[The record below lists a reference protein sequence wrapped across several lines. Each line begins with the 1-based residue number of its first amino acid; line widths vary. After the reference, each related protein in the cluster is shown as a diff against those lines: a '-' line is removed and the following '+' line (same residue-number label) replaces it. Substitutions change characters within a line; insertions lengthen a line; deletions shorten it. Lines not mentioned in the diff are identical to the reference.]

1 MTGVTRCIALWCPDF
16 PLPFESDEVYY
27 YFGKCKKYYLSKM
40 KKVVHTSN
48 APAAIGPYSQAILSN
63 GTLYSSGQI
72 AINPSNGKLITDTI
86 TEEPHQVMNNLK
98 AVLKAAKMDFSNVL
112 KCTIFLKDMN
122 QYAEINSVYAEY
134 FDETPPA
141 REAVQ
146 VSVLPK
152 NVNVE
157 ISLIANKL

>member
-1 MTGVTRCIALWCPDF
+1 
-16 PLPFESDEVYY
+16 
-27 YFGKCKKYYLSKM
+27 M
-40 KKVVHTSN
+40 KKVIYTKN
-48 APAAIGPYSQAILSN
+48 APEAIGPYSQAILSN
-63 GTLYSSGQI
+63 NTLYTSGQI
-72 AINPSNGKLITDTI
+72 AINPISDDLIMDSI
-86 TEEPHQVMNNLK
+86 TNETHQVMKNLQ
-98 AVLKAAKMDFSNVL
+98 AVLEAAEMNFSHVL

-122 QYAEINSVYAEY
+122 QYADINSVYSEY
-134 FDETPPA
+134 FDENPPA